1 MDEHIS
7 AAVAALTE
15 RFSAHAS
22 EFRDQVSVFLAPEH
36 TVVACQM
43 LRDEFAYDSLAG
55 QTAVDYWPE
64 EQPRFHLIYLLYSF
78 EHFQRLSLRIP
89 LNSDTLSVPT
99 IEKVY
104 PNANWYEREIL
115 DMFGIRFEG
124 HSDLRRILMPYD
136 WVGHPLRK
144 DYPLGYEE
152 VQFSFNY
159 DEIDLR
165 KPYARE

>member
-7 AAVAALTE
+7 AAVAALVE
-15 RFSAHAS
+15 RYGAQAG
-22 EFRDQVSVFLAPEH
+22 EFREQVSVLLAPEH
-36 TVVACQM
+36 IAAACQL

-64 EQPRFHLIYLLYSF
+64 EKPRFHLIYLLYSF
-78 EHFQRLSLRIP
+78 KHFQRLSLRVP
-89 LNSDTLSVPT
+89 VNADALSVPT
-99 IEKVY
+99 IEKVF
-104 PNANWYEREIL
+104 PNANWYEREIW
-115 DMFGIRFEG
+115 DMFGVGFEG

-159 DEIDLR
+159 DEIDQR